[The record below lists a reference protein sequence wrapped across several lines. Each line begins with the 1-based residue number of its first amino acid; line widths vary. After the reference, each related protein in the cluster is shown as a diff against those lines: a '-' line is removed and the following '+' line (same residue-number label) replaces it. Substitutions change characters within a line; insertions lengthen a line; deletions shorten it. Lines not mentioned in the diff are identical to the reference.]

1 MTGKP
6 STTMEDDRPI
16 TMLTFPYQGVDDPR
30 LTIGCTLFGA
40 EVTRIVAYEEPGE
53 MGAVLWYA
61 IYGRKPDGEDGPRRP
76 ELLYRIQAK
85 YVEAIG
91 YQEEGA

>member
-1 MTGKP
+1 MTWKP
-6 STTMEDDRPI
+6 PTTMEDDRPI
-16 TMLTFPYQGVDDPR
+16 TMLTFPYQGGDDPG

-61 IYGRKPDGEDGPRRP
+61 IYGKRSESIIPLLTEEDETARPSVTAKGP
-76 ELLYRIQAK
+76 EKLL
-85 YVEAIG
+85 
-91 YQEEGA
+91 